1 MTDDTAARPGMA
13 SAPMPASSEAGTPK
27 VPGLGWALGL
37 VVAAQF
43 VLQLDSSIVNIA
55 LPTIKHELHFV
66 PAELQW
72 IVTGYALTFGSL
84 LLLGGRVGDRVGHR
98 RVLLIGLAVFGVTSL
113 VAGFAPVP
121 IVLIVSRFCQGA
133 SGAFVAPQ
141 ALAVITELFA
151 EGPPRTK
158 ALGVFAG
165 VTAAGASAGVVLG
178 GICTEFISW
187 RAVFLVNPPIIVVL
201 VIAIRRV
208 IPAHAHRATARLDI
222 AGPVLATAS
231 IALLILGLSQGQQ
244 YGFANAF
251 ALVALTLAVVLGGTF
266 IVTQRRGK
274 APMIPAQLLADPARR
289 AALSAMLL
297 FGAVVVGYVYFTSLY
312 NQDVLGFSPLEAGLA
327 FIPATG
333 MVMLISTQLT
343 RRVLARFGVRRIL
356 LTGLTITGL
365 GQVWL
370 STISGAGSYQLNVRG
385 GILLTAFGMGLV
397 FPTISVA
404 VTSGVGPGERG
415 LAGGLYVTAQQVGLA
430 VGLAALATIAAAE
443 TNAHHR
449 SLAIGYQTAFRVSI
463 GLSVVAVLIVAVQM
477 RTRAAQVET
486 QDSLTV
492 WRPRSV
498 GRRSGCRPS
507 RRLAQKGTAR

>member
-1 MTDDTAARPGMA
+1 
-13 SAPMPASSEAGTPK
+13 MPASSEAGTPK

-55 LPTIKHELHFV
+55 LPTIKRELHFAA
-66 PAELQW
+66 AELQW

-141 ALAVITELFA
+141 ALAIIAELFA

-208 IPAHAHRATARLDI
+208 IPAHARRATERLDI

-231 IALLILGLSQGQQ
+231 IALLIFGLSQDQQ
-244 YGFANAF
+244 YGFADAF
-251 ALVALTLAVVLGGTF
+251 ALAALTLAVVLGGTF
-266 IVTQRRGK
+266 FVTQRRGK
-274 APMIPAQLLADPARR
+274 APMIPAQLLTDPARR

-312 NQDVLGFSPLEAGLA
+312 NQDVLGFSPLKAGLA

-343 RRVLARFGVRRIL
+343 RRVLPRFGVRKIL

-370 STISGAGSYQLNVRG
+370 STISSAGSYQLNVLG

-397 FPTISVA
+397 FPTVSVA

-415 LAGGLYVTAQQVGLA
+415 MAGGLYVTAQQVGLA
-430 VGLAALATIAAAE
+430 VGLAALATIAAAQS
-443 TNAHHR
+443 NAHHG

-463 GLSVVAVLIVAVQM
+463 GLSVVAVLIVAIQM
-477 RTRAAQVET
+477 RTRTAAVSGPMAGT
-486 QDSLTV
+486 QSATTLKK
-492 WRPRSV
+492 
-498 GRRSGCRPS
+498 
-507 RRLAQKGTAR
+507 AAAR

>member
-1 MTDDTAARPGMA
+1 MTDGTAARSGIA
-13 SAPMPASSEAGTPK
+13 SAPTPASSGAGTST
-27 VPGLGWALGL
+27 VVRLGWALGL

-55 LPTIKHELHFV
+55 LPTIKRELHFAV
-66 PAELQW
+66 ADLQW
-72 IVTGYALTFGSL
+72 IVTGYALGFGSL

-98 RVLLIGLAVFGVTSL
+98 RVLLIGLTVFAVTSL

-141 ALAVITELFA
+141 ALAIITELFA

-208 IPAHAHRATARLDI
+208 VPAHARRASARLDV
-222 AGPVLATAS
+222 AGPALATAS
-231 IALLILGLSQGQQ
+231 IALLIFGLSQAQQ
-244 YGFANAF
+244 YGFANAY
-251 ALVALTLAVVLGGTF
+251 ALAALALAVVLGVTF
-266 IVTQRRGK
+266 VVTQRHRK
-274 APMIPAQLLADPARR
+274 APMVPVQLLADPARR
-289 AALSAMLL
+289 AALGATLL

-343 RRVLARFGVRRIL
+343 RRVLPRFGVRKIL

-370 STISGAGSYQLNVRG
+370 SSISSTGSYQMNVLG

-415 LAGGLYVTAQQVGLA
+415 LAGGLYVTAQQVGVA
-430 VGLAALATIAAAE
+430 VGLAALATIAAAQ
-443 TNAHHR
+443 TNAHHG
-449 SLAIGYQTAFRVSI
+449 SLAIGYQTAFRVSM
-463 GLSVVAVLIVAVQM
+463 GLSVVAVLIVAIQM
-477 RTRAAQVET
+477 RARTAAT
-486 QDSLTV
+486 GGPTTGTDPAATL
-492 WRPRSV
+492 
-498 GRRSGCRPS
+498 
-507 RRLAQKGTAR
+507 QKGTAR

>member
-1 MTDDTAARPGMA
+1 
-13 SAPMPASSEAGTPK
+13 
-27 VPGLGWALGL
+27 LGWALGL

-55 LPTIKHELHFV
+55 LPTIKRELHF
-66 PAELQW
+66 ASADLQW

-141 ALAVITELFA
+141 ALAIITELFA

-165 VTAAGASAGVVLG
+165 VTAAGASAGVVIG

-187 RAVFLVNPPIIVVL
+187 RAVFLVNPPII
-201 VIAIRRV
+201 AIRRV
-208 IPAHAHRATARLDI
+208 IPAHARRASARLDV

-231 IALLILGLSQGQQ
+231 IALLIFGLSQGQQ
-244 YGFANAF
+244 YGFANAY
-251 ALVALTLAVVLGGTF
+251 ALAALAVAVVLGVTF
-266 IVTQRRGK
+266 VVTQKLGK
-274 APMIPAQLLADPARR
+274 APMIPVQLLADPARR

-343 RRVLARFGVRRIL
+343 RRVLPRFGMRKIL

-370 STISGAGSYQLNVRG
+370 SSISSTGSYQLNVLG

-415 LAGGLYVTAQQVGLA
+415 LAGGLYVTAQQIGLA
-430 VGLAALATIAAAE
+430 VGLAALAAIAAAE
-443 TNAHHR
+443 TNAHHG

-463 GLSVVAVLIVAVQM
+463 GLSVVAVLIVAIQM

-486 QDSLTV
+486 QDS
-492 WRPRSV
+492 
-498 GRRSGCRPS
+498 
-507 RRLAQKGTAR
+507 

>member
-1 MTDDTAARPGMA
+1 MTDDTAARPGIA
-13 SAPMPASSEAGTPK
+13 SAPTPVSSGAGAST
-27 VPGLGWALGL
+27 VPRLGWALGL

-55 LPTIKHELHFV
+55 LPTIKRELHF
-66 PAELQW
+66 AAADLQW

-84 LLLGGRVGDRVGHR
+84 LLFGGRVGDRAGHR
-98 RVLLIGLAVFGVTSL
+98 RVLLIGLAVFAVTSL

-121 IVLIVSRFCQGA
+121 SVLIVSRFCQGA

-141 ALAVITELFA
+141 ALAIITELFA

-187 RAVFLVNPPIIVVL
+187 RAVFLVNPPIIVLL

-208 IPAHAHRATARLDI
+208 VPAHARRASARLDVV
-222 AGPVLATAS
+222 GPALTTAS
-231 IALLILGLSQGQQ
+231 IALLIFGLSQGQQ
-244 YGFANAF
+244 YGFANAY
-251 ALVALTLAVVLGGTF
+251 ALAALALAVVLGVTF
-266 IVTQRRGK
+266 VVTQRRGK
-274 APMIPAQLLADPARR
+274 APMIPVQLLADPARR
-289 AALSAMLL
+289 AALGAMLL

-343 RRVLARFGVRRIL
+343 RRVLLRFGVRKVL

-370 STISGAGSYQLNVRG
+370 SSISSTGSYQLNVLG

-415 LAGGLYVTAQQVGLA
+415 MAGGLYVTAQQVGLA
-430 VGLAALATIAAAE
+430 VGLAALAAIAAAE
-443 TNAHHR
+443 TNAHHG
-449 SLAIGYQTAFRVSI
+449 SLAIGYQMAFRVST
-463 GLSVVAVLIVAVQM
+463 GLSVAAVLIVAIQM
-477 RTRAAQVET
+477 RARSAAT
-486 QDSLTV
+486 GGPTTGTDAAATL
-492 WRPRSV
+492 R
-498 GRRSGCRPS
+498 
-507 RRLAQKGTAR
+507 KGTAR